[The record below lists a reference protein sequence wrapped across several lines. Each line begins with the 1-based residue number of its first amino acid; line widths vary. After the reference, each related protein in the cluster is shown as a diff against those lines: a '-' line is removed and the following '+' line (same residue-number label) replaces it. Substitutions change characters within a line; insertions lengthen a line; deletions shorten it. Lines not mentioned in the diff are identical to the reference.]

1 MYIIA
6 DQRIPGQAKEKLNGY
21 GEVLWLEPQE
31 VTYSAISAHPDIFFC
46 LVNDHLVVAPNI
58 SEEMKIKLKRLEVV
72 CLEGEQ
78 SVGNSYPDTAGYNSV
93 VTSEYIICNTQLT
106 DRRIKE
112 QAESREII
120 HVNQGYTR
128 CGLIPL
134 PGNRF
139 ITSDKGIEK
148 TLQQYDLEILFVEPT
163 GILLPG
169 FKHGFI
175 GGTCGVWQDKLFFIG
190 NLNYFPEGQK
200 IKDFVQDM
208 KIIELYDGPL
218 FDGGSI
224 LFIS

>member
-6 DQRIPGQAKEKLNGY
+6 DQRIPGQAKEKLNSY

-58 SEEMKIKLKRLEVV
+58 SEEMKIKLKRLEGV

-78 SVGNSYPDTAGYNSV
+78 SVENSYPVTAGYNSV
-93 VTSEYIICNTQLT
+93 VTSEYIIGNTRFT

-128 CGLIPL
+128 CNLIPL
-134 PGNRF
+134 PDNRF

-148 TLQQYDLEILFVEPT
+148 KLLEYDLEILFVEPT

-175 GGTCGVWQDKLFFIG
+175 GGTCGVWKDNLFFIG
-190 NLNYFPEGQK
+190 SLKRFPEGEK
-200 IKDFVQDM
+200 IRNFVHNM
-208 KIIELYDGPL
+208 EIIELYNGPL
-218 FDGGSI
+218 FDGGSLI
-224 LFIS
+224 FF

>member
-6 DQRIPGQAKEKLNGY
+6 DQRIPGQAKEKLNSY

-58 SEEMKIKLKRLEVV
+58 SEEMKIKLKRLEGV

-78 SVGNSYPDTAGYNSV
+78 SVENSYPVTAGYNSV
-93 VTSEYIICNTQLT
+93 VTSEYIIGNTRFT

-128 CGLIPL
+128 CNLIPL
-134 PGNRF
+134 PDNRF

-148 TLQQYDLEILFVEPT
+148 KLLEYDLEILFVEPT
-163 GILLPG
+163 GILLSG

-175 GGTCGVWQDKLFFIG
+175 GGTCGVWKDNLFFIG
-190 NLNYFPEGQK
+190 SLKRFPEGEK
-200 IKDFVQDM
+200 IRNFVHNM
-208 KIIELYDGPL
+208 EIIELYNGPL
-218 FDGGSI
+218 FDGGSLI
-224 LFIS
+224 FF